1 MSESMKKIKIPL
13 TIILLILAVLY
24 SAGMLYEARAETA
37 DRERFSPV
45 GRMVNVNGRS
55 QHIYCIGER
64 VPGQPVIVLEAGL
77 GDHLYSW
84 HSLQKEVSGFARV
97 CAYDRAGM
105 GWSESSRAPRTAG
118 QIAEELNTLLVN
130 AQEPGPYVL
139 VGHSYGGL
147 IARMFAARYPESVV
161 GMLLVDSTN
170 ADDFVTYPTWVLKIF
185 PIPDVGVPAFLQ
197 NAGLLRLA
205 GLKPTDIS
213 DYMGLLPADTIPAA
227 FALALQAHSVW
238 VTYHEMMLMPESAR
252 EAVQAGNLG
261 DLPVIALITPA
272 EEDGSFPELYQE
284 RFLALSSN
292 SRVDVIDGGH
302 YVHWEQPELV
312 LEAIRE
318 LATSR

>member
-13 TIILLILAVLY
+13 IIILLILAVLY
-24 SAGMLYEARAETA
+24 SVGMLYEARAETA
-37 DRERFSPV
+37 DRERFSPA
-45 GRMVNVNGRS
+45 GRMVNVNGRAM
-55 QHIYCIGER
+55 HIYCAGER
-64 VPGQPVIVLEAGL
+64 APGQPVVILEAGL

-84 HSLQKEVSGFARV
+84 YSLQTEVSGFARV

-105 GWSESSRAPRTAG
+105 GWSEPSRAPRTAG
-118 QIAEELNTLLVN
+118 QIADELAALLVS

-161 GMLLVDSTN
+161 GLILVDSTN
-170 ADDFVTYPTWVLKIF
+170 ADDFVTYPTWALKIF
-185 PIPDVGVPAFLQ
+185 PIQEIGVPAFLQ

-205 GLKPTDIS
+205 GIKPTDIS
-213 DYMGLLPADTIPAA
+213 EYMGLLPADTIPAA
-227 FALALQAHSVW
+227 FALALRADSVW
-238 VTYHEMMLMPESAR
+238 VTYHEMMLMPESSR

-292 SRVDVIDGGH
+292 SRVDVIDCGH

>member
-1 MSESMKKIKIPL
+1 MKKIKIPL
-13 TIILLILAVLY
+13 LVILLILAALY
-24 SAGMLYEARAETA
+24 GVGMVYEARAESI
-37 DRERFSPV
+37 DRERYSPL
-45 GRMVNVNGRS
+45 GRMVNVNDRS
-55 QHIYCIGER
+55 MHIYCAGER
-64 VPGQPVIVLEAGL
+64 APGQPVVILEAGL

-84 HSLQKEVSGFARV
+84 YFLQKEVSGFTRV

-105 GWSESSRAPRTAG
+105 GWSEPSRAPRTAG
-118 QIAEELNTLLVN
+118 QIANELNTLLAN

-147 IARMFAARYPESVV
+147 IARMFAARYPDSVV
-161 GMLLVDSTN
+161 GMILVDSTN
-170 ADDFVTYPTWVLKIF
+170 ADDLVTYPTWALKIF
-185 PIPDVGVPAFLQ
+185 PIQEIGVPAFLQ

-205 GLKPTDIS
+205 GIKPTDIS
-213 DYMGLLPADTIPAA
+213 EYMGLLPTDTIPAA

-238 VTYHEMMLMPESAR
+238 VTYREMMLMPESAR

-261 DLPVIALITPA
+261 GLPVIALITPA
-272 EEDGSFPELYQE
+272 EEDGSFPELYRE

-292 SRVDVIDGGH
+292 SRVDVIDCGH